1 MSKVMMNTKEQKK
14 DSGELTPEN
23 FADVKSQETVNKP
36 ISRSV
41 YLVTLSNKEWLI
53 YIQDPESYR
62 KRFECG
68 QA

>member
-1 MSKVMMNTKEQKK
+1 MNNKEQNK
-14 DSGELTPEN
+14 DSVELTSDD
-23 FADVKSQETVNKP
+23 FAAVTSQETVNKP

>member
-1 MSKVMMNTKEQKK
+1 
-14 DSGELTPEN
+14 
-23 FADVKSQETVNKP
+23 
-36 ISRSV
+36 
-41 YLVTLSNKEWLI
+41 LVTLSNKEWLI